1 MCLGVVAQLDE
12 CPAKYFRIHFS
23 DPSTV
28 IGLICVCVCVC
39 VWSVFVICDLDVDW
53 PLVGILLP

>member
-28 IGLICVCVCVC
+28 IGLICVCV
-39 VWSVFVICDLDVDW
+39 WFVFSAKKTFEINDL
-53 PLVGILLP
+53 